1 MHEKL
6 KQQNW
11 FSKLNQR
18 ESGPNRKN
26 SSTEEAQTN
35 SRSSPAT
42 SKGKA
47 PISKQNSTKTPANPI
62 QNAKP
67 AVQRKTSEPVQS
79 SSKATAKNAAN
90 NSNTR
95 KLSQPN
101 SLKIKSTSNGSSA
114 APKVAE
120 SSNLTKPM
128 SQQNKNQHNCETVQV
143 KKDNTQK
150 TENFSLKSET
160 PNGAGDDRSESS
172 TVELGSTKSSTE
184 VSAPPKNRTGNEV
197 SYMPRLGEH
206 FCSYQFFADL
216 F

>member
-6 KQQNW
+6 TQQNW

-18 ESGPNRKN
+18 ESGSNRKN
-26 SSTEEAQTN
+26 SSTQEAQTN
-35 SRSSPAT
+35 SKSSPAT
-42 SKGKA
+42 SKGKV

-101 SLKIKSTSNGSSA
+101 SSKIKSTSNGSSA

-128 SQQNKNQHNCETVQV
+128 SQPNKNQHNCETAQV

-150 TENFSLKSET
+150 TENFSPKSET
-160 PNGAGDDRSESS
+160 PGGAGGDRSESA
-172 TVELGSTKSSTE
+172 VEFGNSKSSTE
-184 VSAPPKNRTGNEV
+184 VSVPQKNRTGNEV

-206 FCSYQFFADL
+206 FCSYQFSADL